1 MLSVA
6 LNFDREI
13 SPLYVEIF
21 SLRKTKILAEEIK
34 VEKLLLIHE
43 AVMGNLSF
51 KKRRYA
57 AKGCSTCIPHI
68 CHFLH
73 RPDIRRKTFTPRN
86 AQMKTKRIGRQS
98 CKTHALLGKTKICVK
113 NYTPSV
119 ELNTECRTTH

>member
-43 AVMGNLSF
+43 AVMGNLSL
-51 KKRRYA
+51 KKKDMQQ
-57 AKGCSTCIPHI
+57 KGAVPAYLIFVIFYTDQISGEKH
-68 CHFLH
+68 LH
-73 RPDIRRKTFTPRN
+73 PE
-86 AQMKTKRIGRQS
+86 
-98 CKTHALLGKTKICVK
+98 THK
-113 NYTPSV
+113 
-119 ELNTECRTTH
+119 